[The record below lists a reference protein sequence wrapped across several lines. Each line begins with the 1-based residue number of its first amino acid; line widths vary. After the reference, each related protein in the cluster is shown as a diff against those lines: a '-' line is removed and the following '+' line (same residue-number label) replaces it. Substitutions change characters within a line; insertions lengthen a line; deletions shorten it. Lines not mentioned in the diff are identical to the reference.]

1 MEEKNL
7 TYKSPT
13 LTNITLQSIMKE
25 EMKKQVDDYLRK
37 TIFKY
42 TALVLQ
48 DFMPDK
54 RTSWNEFVDVT
65 SKAYKKEGFKV
76 LKELLGYITYANIQ
90 DFSLRAG
97 IEGVDSVDPPHQEV

>member
-7 TYKSPT
+7 SYKTPA

-48 DFMPDK
+48 DFMPDAL
-54 RTSWNEFVDVT
+54 TSWNSFVDMT
-65 SKAYKKEGFKV
+65 NKAYKEKGFQV
-76 LKELLGYITYANIQ
+76 LK
-90 DFSLRAG
+90 
-97 IEGVDSVDPPHQEV
+97 

>member
-7 TYKSPT
+7 TYKSPS

-48 DFMPDK
+48 DFMPDA
-54 RTSWNEFVDVT
+54 RTSWNSFVDVT
-65 SKAYKKEGFKV
+65 KEAYKKHGFSV
-76 LKELLGYITYANIQ
+76 LKELLGRLSYSTIQ
-90 DFSLRAG
+90 SLSLKSG
-97 IEGVDSVDPPHQEV
+97 IDGVESA